1 VKSSSF
7 PAKLA
12 SHRQP
17 RSLDD
22 LLSVV
27 RRSLIEP
34 ASSSERGSEH
44 AELLGAPPQLP
55 RGVGF
60 ADSSLSLPGHWRI
73 EYQSTSRFP
82 TASVCLIV
90 PCYNEEQRLDRE
102 RFLAF
107 ARNPKV
113 DLLLVDDGSKDAT
126 KQVLEELEAR
136 SEGGIRTFSLPKN
149 AGKGEAVR
157 QGLLRA
163 IHDGA
168 EIVGFADADLSTSPE
183 QLLMLLGQVEAPGV
197 QAAIGARVMLV
208 GRHIERKPTRHYLGR
223 IYATLAGAI
232 LRIPFYD
239 TQCGAKFFRVTP
251 LLTKTLSTPF
261 LSRWAFDLELL
272 GRLLVG
278 VDGERGLRPG
288 ELIEVPL
295 DEWID
300 VGGSKLNFGSMA
312 KTLVDLAKIEVELEK
327 LRLESKKNGRGG

>member
-1 VKSSSF
+1 MNRVSVDS
-7 PAKLA
+7 
-12 SHRQP
+12 
-17 RSLDD
+17 RS
-22 LLSVV
+22 
-27 RRSLIEP
+27 
-34 ASSSERGSEH
+34 
-44 AELLGAPPQLP
+44 
-55 RGVGF
+55 
-60 ADSSLSLPGHWRI
+60 
-73 EYQSTSRFP
+73 P
-82 TASVCLIV
+82 TASVSLIV
-90 PCYNEEQRLDRE
+90 PCYNEEQRLDRG

-113 DLLLVDDGSKDAT
+113 DLLLVDDGSRDGT
-126 KQVLEELEAR
+126 KSVLQDLEVR
-136 SEGGIRTFSLPKN
+136 SDGRLKSLSLPRN
-149 AGKGEAVR
+149 VGKGEAVR
-157 QGLLRA
+157 RGLLFA
-163 IHDGA
+163 VEAGS

-183 QLLMLLGQVEAPGV
+183 QLLMLLGHVEGEV

-208 GRHIERKPTRHYLGR
+208 GRHIERQLTRHYLGR

-232 LRIPFYD
+232 LRVPFYD

-251 LLTKTLSTPF
+251 LLKKTLATPF

-278 VDGERGLRPG
+278 VDGEPGLRPG

-327 LRLESKKNGRGG
+327 LRLDRKKDGRGTF